1 MNSTHR
7 EPNTDYKARNIE
19 QIHTKEQK
27 YGENGALER
36 EAVKDDNGNI
46 SAIYVVV
53 LTTQSYL
60 LKVLVS

>member
-1 MNSTHR
+1 M
-7 EPNTDYKARNIE
+7 DVE
-19 QIHTKEQK
+19 QIHAREEK
-27 YGENGALER
+27 YGDHGALKR

-46 SAIYVVV
+46 SAIYVLI

>member
-7 EPNTDYKARNIE
+7 ERNTDCKTTDIE
-19 QIHTKEQK
+19 QIHTKMEK
-27 YGENGALER
+27 YGEHGDLEW
-36 EAVKDDNGNI
+36 EVVKDDNGNI
-46 SAIYVVV
+46 SAIYVLI

>member
-7 EPNTDYKARNIE
+7 ELNTDYKTRDIE
-19 QIHTKEQK
+19 QTHTKKEK
-27 YGENGALER
+27 YDEHGALKW

-46 SAIYVVV
+46 SAIYVLI

>member
-7 EPNTDYKARNIE
+7 EPNTDYKTRDIE
-19 QIHTKEQK
+19 QTHTKKEK
-27 YGENGALER
+27 YGEHGALEC
-36 EAVKDDNGNI
+36 ETVKDDNGNI
-46 SAIYVVV
+46 SAIYVLI